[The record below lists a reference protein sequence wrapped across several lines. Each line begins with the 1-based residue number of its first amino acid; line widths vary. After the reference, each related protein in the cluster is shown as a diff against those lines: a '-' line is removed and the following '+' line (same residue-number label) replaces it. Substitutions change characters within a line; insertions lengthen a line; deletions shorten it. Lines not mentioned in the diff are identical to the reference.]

1 MDVAGPKLRTGPV
14 EPGPAVVKYR
24 PKRDAFG
31 RVEKPARI
39 WLTPVAH
46 PETPP
51 SFADACIPVAARWLA
66 RLQPGD
72 RVRFT
77 DTRDSRRSMNVT
89 GVVGHSR
96 WAESRSTGYVAPGLI
111 LTAVTKDKPRLRARI
126 GRMPPRQQVLTLR
139 LGDELVLTRSLEPGR
154 PARFNEHEELV
165 SPARTGV
172 TLPEFFDSVEPGQ
185 PIWFDDGRIG
195 GIVSHD
201 RRTNDLCIQPD
212 MWL

>member
-39 WLTPVAH
+39 WRTPVAH

-51 SFADACIPVAARWLA
+51 SFADACIPVPARWLA

-89 GVVGHSR
+89 GVVGSQ
-96 WAESRSTGYVAPGLI
+96 PL
-111 LTAVTKDKPRLRARI
+111 
-126 GRMPPRQQVLTLR
+126 GR
-139 LGDELVLTRSLEPGR
+139 EP
-154 PARFNEHEELV
+154 
-165 SPARTGV
+165 
-172 TLPEFFDSVEPGQ
+172 
-185 PIWFDDGRIG
+185 
-195 GIVSHD
+195 
-201 RRTNDLCIQPD
+201 
-212 MWL
+212 